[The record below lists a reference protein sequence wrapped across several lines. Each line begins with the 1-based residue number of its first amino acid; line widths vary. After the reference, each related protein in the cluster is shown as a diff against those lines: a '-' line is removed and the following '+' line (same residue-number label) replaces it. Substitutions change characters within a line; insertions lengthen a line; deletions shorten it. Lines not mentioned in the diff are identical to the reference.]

1 MQNTKTQ
8 DTISTYA
15 LTFRLVM
22 MEFRVF
28 LLNAVAWFMMFIL
41 PLVVGLVVRAYFNT
55 LTGEAPAAIGLWGLL
70 ALIAGL
76 TLGRVVAILAGIW
89 ANATVLNKSSGRIR
103 RNLLGRVLARP
114 GADALPGSSGE
125 AISRFGGDVRELE
138 WAVEWYGDLP
148 GIIGVTLMSLI
159 VMGSINLTI
168 TAAIFAPMVII
179 LLVVISLRTKILD
192 YRAAARKA
200 HARVIGF
207 IAETFGAVQAVKVA
221 TAEENVT
228 HRFEELNEARRIA
241 SLKDTML
248 SEMMT
253 TIFRSTINLGVGL
266 TLLMAGKAMEA
277 GAFTIGDFALFIMY
291 MWPLTDS
298 MFGYGHMIARH
309 NQAKV
314 SLDRL
319 TYLLMG
325 ESPRELI
332 KPGPVYMDGTLP
344 DVPTFVKTEA
354 DRLETLE
361 VRDLSYVYPESG
373 RGIRGATFDVQR
385 GTITVITG
393 RIGSGKTTLLRAL
406 LGLLPAEGERLWNGA
421 RVAEP
426 HRFFIPPRAAYTP
439 QVPRLFSETLRD
451 NILMG
456 QPNTNEDVHRALR
469 TAVFDQDL
477 ETMEKGLDTLVGP
490 RGVRL
495 SGGQVQRTSAAR
507 MFVTDAELFVFDDL
521 SSALDVETERTLWG
535 RIFSDRL
542 SVVGDR
548 GQEVNGK
555 NGSAGELMG
564 TNGNLRELKGEN
576 GTSHEFLPVPTSS
589 HEISFTPTC
598 LVVSHRKSVLQRA
611 DHIVVLKDGRVEAQG
626 KLEALLATCEEMQKL
641 WAGDFGVE
649 EKVGD

>member
-1 MQNTKTQ
+1 MTNLQSFDKTQ
-8 DTISTYA
+8 DKSPISNSHPPLSTYA
-15 LTFRLVM
+15 LSARLVWL
-22 MEFRVF
+22 EFRTY
-28 LLNAVAWFMMFIL
+28 LINASAWTVMFII
-41 PLVVGLVVRAYFNT
+41 PLFVGLVVRAIFND
-55 LTGEAPAAIGLWGLL
+55 LTGEAPTSIGLWGLL

-76 TLGRVVAILAGIW
+76 TLGRVIAILAGIY
-89 ANATVLNKSSGRIR
+89 NNTTLLNKSSGRIR

-125 AISRFGGDVRELE
+125 AISRFGGDVHELE
-138 WAVEWYGDLP
+138 LATEWYSDLP
-148 GIIGVTLMSLI
+148 GLIGTTMICLA
-159 VMGSINLTI
+159 VMGSIHLTI
-168 TAAIFAPMVII
+168 TAIIFAPMVVI
-179 LLVVISLRTKILD
+179 LLVVISLRTYILA

-228 HRFEELNEARRIA
+228 RRFDEFNEARRIA

-266 TLLMAGKAMEA
+266 TLLLAGSAMKD
-277 GAFTIGDFALFIMY
+277 GTFTIGDFALFIAY
-291 MWPLTDS
+291 IWPLTDS

-325 ESPRELI
+325 ESPHALV
-332 KPGPVYMDGTLP
+332 KPGPIYMDGTLP
-344 DVPTFVKTEA
+344 DVPAFVRTDA

-361 VRDLSYVYPESG
+361 VRDLSYRYPESG
-373 RGIRGATFDVQR
+373 RGIEHATFNLQR

-406 LGLLPAEGERLWNGA
+406 LGLLPAEGELVWNGG

-426 HRFFIPPRAAYTP
+426 RTFFIPPRAAYTP
-439 QVPRLFSETLRD
+439 QVPRLFSESLRD

-456 QPNTNEDVHRALR
+456 QPKTNGDVQRALR
-469 TAVFDQDL
+469 TAVFEQDL
-477 ETMEKGLDTLVGP
+477 EGMEKGLDTMVGP

-507 MFVTDAELFVFDDL
+507 MFVTDAELLVFDDL
-521 SSALDVETERTLWG
+521 SSALDVETERTLWA
-535 RIFSDRL
+535 RIFDRDVAQDSILRGGQDAIL
-542 SVVGDR
+542 SYKG
-548 GQEVNGK
+548 NGHL
-555 NGSAGELMG
+555 N
-564 TNGNLRELKGEN
+564 
-576 GTSHEFLPVPTSS
+576 
-589 HEISFTPTC
+589 TPTC

-611 DHIVVLKDGRVEAQG
+611 DHIVVLKDGHVEAQG
-626 KLEALLATCEEMQKL
+626 KLAELLETCEEMRRL
-641 WAGDFGVE
+641 WEGDLGE
-649 EKVGD
+649 AEKP

>member
-1 MQNTKTQ
+1 MQNTET
-8 DTISTYA
+8 TERPLSTYG

-22 MEFRVF
+22 MEFRVY
-28 LLNAVAWFMMFIL
+28 LLNAVAWLVMFVV
-41 PLVVGLVVRAYFNT
+41 PLLIGLVVRAIFND
-55 LTGEAPAAIGLWGLL
+55 LTGEAPARIGLWGLL

-76 TLGRVVAILAGIW
+76 TLGRVVAILTGIW
-89 ANATVLNKSSGRIR
+89 ANATVLNKSSGRVR
-103 RNLLGRVLARP
+103 RNLLERVLARP
-114 GADALPGSSGE
+114 GANALPGSSGE

-138 WAVEWYGDLP
+138 WATEWYGDLP
-148 GIIGVTLMSLI
+148 GIIAVTLFSLI

-168 TAAIFAPMVII
+168 TAVIFAPMVVI
-179 LLVVISLRTKILD
+179 LLVVIGLRTHILA

-207 IAETFGAVQAVKVA
+207 IAETFGSVQAVKVA

-228 HRFEELNEARRIA
+228 RRFDEFNEARRKA

-253 TIFRSTINLGVGL
+253 TIFRSTINLGVGM
-266 TLLMAGKAMEA
+266 TLLMAGDAMRE
-277 GAFTIGDFALFIMY
+277 GAFTIGDFALFIAY

-325 ESPRELI
+325 ESSRELI

-344 DVPTFVKTEA
+344 DVPAFVKTDT
-354 DRLETLE
+354 DRLQSLK
-361 VRDLSYVYPESG
+361 VRSLSYTYPESG
-373 RGIRGATFDVQR
+373 RGMRDVDFDVKR

-393 RIGSGKTTLLRAL
+393 RIGSGKTTLLRAI
-406 LGLLPAEGERLWNGA
+406 LGLLPAEGELIWNGE
-421 RVAEP
+421 RVEEP
-426 HRFFIPPRAAYTP
+426 WTFFIPPRAAYTP

-456 QPNTNEDVHRALR
+456 QPKSNWDVNRALH
-469 TAVFDQDL
+469 TAVFEQDL
-477 ETMEKGLDTLVGP
+477 ETMEQGLDTVVGP

-507 MFVTDAELFVFDDL
+507 MFVTDAELLVFDDL
-521 SSALDVETERTLWG
+521 SSALDVETERTLWQ
-535 RIFSDRL
+535 RIFDPASRIEPPAHKEN
-542 SVVGDR
+542 GHAR
-548 GQEVNGK
+548 KNGHVNGD
-555 NGSAGELMG
+555 
-564 TNGNLRELKGEN
+564 
-576 GTSHEFLPVPTSS
+576 
-589 HEISFTPTC
+589 TPTC

-626 KLEALLATCEEMQKL
+626 KLEDLLETCDEMRKL
-641 WAGDFGVE
+641 WEGDFGKE
-649 EKVGD
+649 YEK

>member
-1 MQNTKTQ
+1 MQNANTNERPL
-8 DTISTYA
+8 STYA

-22 MEFRVF
+22 MEFRTY
-28 LLNAVAWFMMFIL
+28 LINAVAWFFMFIL

-55 LTGEAPAAIGLWGLL
+55 LTGTAPARIGLWGLL

-76 TLGRVVAILAGIW
+76 ALGRVLAILVGVW
-89 ANATVLNKSSGRIR
+89 GNATMLNKSSGRIR

-148 GIIGVTLMSLI
+148 GIIGVTIMSLV

-168 TAAIFAPMVII
+168 TAAIFAPMVVI
-179 LLVVISLRTKILD
+179 LLVVISLRTRILA

-228 HRFEELNEARRIA
+228 RRFEEFNEARRVA

-266 TLLMAGKAMEA
+266 TLLLAGKAMEA
-277 GAFTIGDFALFIMY
+277 GTFTIGDFALFIMY
-291 MWPLTDS
+291 MWPLTDA

-309 NQAKV
+309 NQAKI

-325 ESPRELI
+325 ESSEELV

-344 DVPTFVKTEA
+344 DVPAFVKTDA
-354 DRLETLE
+354 DRLETLA
-361 VRDLSYVYPESG
+361 VRGLSYTYPESG
-373 RGIRGATFDVQR
+373 RGVREVSFDVQR
-385 GTITVITG
+385 GAITVITG

-406 LGLLPAEGERLWNGA
+406 LGLLPAEGERVWNGA
-421 RVAEP
+421 RVADP
-426 HRFFIPPRAAYTP
+426 RTFFIPPRAAYTP

-456 QPNTNEDVHRALR
+456 QPKTNGDVHRALR
-469 TAVFDQDL
+469 TAVFEQDL

-507 MFVTDAELFVFDDL
+507 MFVTDAELMVFDDL

-535 RIFSDRL
+535 RVFEREVAQESDVPIR
-542 SVVGDR
+542 
-548 GQEVNGK
+548 
-555 NGSAGELMG
+555 AI
-564 TNGNLRELKGEN
+564 LREGQDNILSYKEN
-576 GTSHEFLPVPTSS
+576 GHMNI
-589 HEISFTPTC
+589 HAPTC

-626 KLEALLATCEEMQKL
+626 KLADLLATCEEMQKL
-641 WAGDFGVE
+641 WAGDFGE
-649 EKVGD
+649 TEKSG

>member
-1 MQNTKTQ
+1 MQNTNSQ
-8 DTISTYA
+8 ERPLSTYA
-15 LTFRLVM
+15 LTFRLVL
-22 MEFRVF
+22 MEFWVY
-28 LLNAVAWFMMFIL
+28 LLNTAAWLVMFIV
-41 PLVVGLVVRAYFNT
+41 PLMVGLVVRAIFND
-55 LTGEAPAAIGLWGLL
+55 LTGEAPARLGLPGLL

-76 TLGRVVAILAGIW
+76 TLGRVIAIMSGIW

-103 RNLLGRVLARP
+103 RNLLGRVLVRP

-138 WAVEWYGDLP
+138 WAVEWWGDLP
-148 GIIGVTLMSLI
+148 GIIAVTLISLI

-168 TAAIFAPMVII
+168 TAVVFAPMVII
-179 LLVVISLRTKILD
+179 LGVVISLRTHILA

-228 HRFEELNEARRIA
+228 TRFEELNEARRKA

-248 SEMMT
+248 SEMMM

-266 TLLMAGKAMEA
+266 TLLMAGGAMRE
-277 GAFTIGDFALFIMY
+277 GAFTIGDFALFIAY

-325 ESPRELI
+325 ESPHELI

-344 DVPTFVKTEA
+344 EVPAFEKTA
-354 DRLETLE
+354 SDRLQALE
-361 VRDLSYVYPESG
+361 VCGLSYTYPESG
-373 RGIRGATFDVQR
+373 RGVRDVSFDVNQ

-406 LGLLPAEGERLWNGA
+406 LGLLPAEGERVWNGE

-426 HRFFIPPRAAYTP
+426 RTFFIPPRAAYTP

-451 NILMG
+451 NILLG
-456 QPNTNEDVHRALR
+456 QPKSNGDVQRALH
-469 TAVFDQDL
+469 TAVFEQDL
-477 ETMEKGLDTLVGP
+477 ETMEKGLDTMIGP

-507 MFVTDAELFVFDDL
+507 MFVTDAELLVFDDL
-521 SSALDVETERTLWG
+521 SSALDVETERTLWQ
-535 RIFSDRL
+535 RIFDRNVTQDSILREGPDTIL
-542 SVVGDR
+542 SY
-548 GQEVNGK
+548 NGHQRK
-555 NGSAGELMG
+555 NGHPHA
-564 TNGNLRELKGEN
+564 
-576 GTSHEFLPVPTSS
+576 
-589 HEISFTPTC
+589 PTC

-611 DHIVVLKDGRVEAQG
+611 DHIVVLKDGQVEAQG
-626 KLEALLATCEEMQKL
+626 KLEELLETSEEMQKL
-641 WAGDFGVE
+641 WAGDFGE
-649 EKVGD
+649 TEK